1 MTFAEKIKFYRTEAG
16 LTQYKVS
23 QLLGIKRSTYAYY
36 ELGKSV
42 PKHSVLKKLAAMYKM
57 SIDELLD
64 AKPDNNVFELAQ
76 EDESDDWESFDS
88 FLQLSSF
95 EKMLVMKSRMM
106 DVEQLEEL
114 KEYIE
119 NTDKN
124 ITTG

>member
-16 LTQYKVS
+16 LTQDKVS
-23 QLLGIKRSTYAYY
+23 QLLGVKRSTYAYY

-76 EDESDDWESFDS
+76 EDESDDWEGFDS